1 MEGALIR
8 PDCVSQYGASRRF
21 CQPFGSLLVARMK
34 VSVRCSARE
43 RLRLLEKL
51 DSAGRLRVVR
61 PEEVRMRLRNGLF
74 AVPKDGERD
83 RMVLDARP
91 PNLLE
96 DASCPW
102 INTLASVAQLAGA
115 HLHQV

>member
-1 MEGALIR
+1 
-8 PDCVSQYGASRRF
+8 
-21 CQPFGSLLVARMK
+21 
-34 VSVRCSARE
+34 
-43 RLRLLEKL
+43 
-51 DSAGRLRVVR
+51 
-61 PEEVRMRLRNGLF
+61 MRLRNGLF